1 MRNIIQYNLQMV
13 KKALLSL
20 LAIVAIIACSAY
32 AYVRLALP
40 KAAEPRSG
48 NVPASPARIER
59 GKYLFEVVSACADC
73 HSAVDERRFAFP
85 VAPGGFAKGKQF
97 PSSGAGVLV
106 APNLTP
112 DSETG
117 SGRWSDGQ
125 LLRAIR
131 EGVGHD
137 GRPLFPSMPYS
148 EYANM
153 SDEDVESIVAY
164 IRTIPPISN
173 RLPASQI
180 TFPMSLIMRMVPA
193 PVSSVPSVNKAD
205 PVAYGAYL
213 TKIAGC
219 QFCHTP
225 FVKGQSVKEKSFA
238 GGHEFEIAPG
248 ARAVSINLTPEQKTG
263 IGTMTE
269 AQFLDKFYQYKE
281 YAEKGAPV
289 IAPELNTVMPWLG
302 YARMEPDDLKAIYAY
317 LRTVPP
323 VENAVVSHPDAP
335 ENKK

>member
-1 MRNIIQYNLQMV
+1 MV

-20 LAIVAIIACSAY
+20 LAILVVGIGGAL
-32 AYVRLALP
+32 AYVQLVLP
-40 KAAEPRSG
+40 RAAEPRPGKVLSS
-48 NVPASPARIER
+48 AARIER
-59 GKYLFEVVSACADC
+59 GKYLFEVVSGCADC
-73 HSAVDERRFAFP
+73 HSAVDEKRFSFP
-85 VAPGGFAKGKQF
+85 VVPGGYAKGKQF
-97 PSSGAGVLV
+97 PPDGAGVQV

-112 DSETG
+112 DPETG
-117 SGRWSDGQ
+117 SGRWSDGH
-125 LLRAIR
+125 LIRAIR
-131 EGVGHD
+131 EGIGHD
-137 GRPLFPSMPYS
+137 GRPLFPGMPYS

-153 SDEDVESIVAY
+153 SDEDVESVVAY

-180 TFPMSLIMRMVPA
+180 TFPMKLIMRMIPA
-193 PVSSVPSVNKAD
+193 PVATVAPVNKSD
-205 PVAYGAYL
+205 RVAYGAYL
-213 TKIAGC
+213 TKISGC

-225 FVKGQSVKEKSFA
+225 FVKGQSIKEKLFA

-248 ARAVSINLTPEQKTG
+248 ARAVSVNLTPDQKTG

-289 IAPELNTVMPWLG
+289 IQPVLNTVMPWLG
-302 YARMEPDDLKAIYAY
+302 YARMEPDDLKAIFAY